1 MNVIALEEHV
11 ISCILDDTPV
21 QIDDVTWDP
30 AVETADAYILS
41 DGKINLSSN
50 SQTSTLRITAS
61 KLETLDEESSGVHTF
76 TCSFTVGTTKV
87 AVTATQT
94 ITIFNPSILVYYFYR
109 IKITI
114 CFVFQQ
120 HSNEIQIM
128 MLLSII
134 DIRKE

>member
-1 MNVIALEEHV
+1 MIALEDHV

-61 KLETLDEESSGVHTF
+61 KLETLDEQSSGIHTF
-76 TCSFTVGTTKV
+76 TCEFTVGTTKLP
-87 AVTATQT
+87 VTATQT
-94 ITIFNPSILVYYFYR
+94 ITIFNPSKSFLIQVSPFNIYICHSVFDYF
-109 IKITI
+109 
-114 CFVFQQ
+114 
-120 HSNEIQIM
+120 
-128 MLLSII
+128 
-134 DIRKE
+134 